1 MIEKATKRIYTV
13 ILEER
18 DCPTAS
24 PGKTAE
30 VADSV
35 TLARGT
41 GDVPWMFPTGRAIL
55 KEPGEEKKKKE
66 KEKNLEPVAF
76 GHLIYRGNLA
86 LFSQPRTL
94 FLLNGGRNM

>member
-55 KEPGEEKKKKE
+55 KVFRRCFLEQSMVFTKKYVSE
-66 KEKNLEPVAF
+66 TQE
-76 GHLIYRGNLA
+76 GSSHWD
-86 LFSQPRTL
+86 
-94 FLLNGGRNM
+94 